1 MRLLLDTH
9 VLLWWLG
16 NSPSLG
22 KAAKR
27 LISESENTVFVS
39 AVTLWEVWLKVSV
52 GKLRVP
58 DDFEE
63 RLRTDSFEIL
73 PLTAAHARRVA
84 GLAWHHR
91 DPFDRML
98 VAQAEED
105 RLVLLTADET
115 LRAYGSMVR
124 VSR

>member
-1 MRLLLDTH
+1 MAGELAIAAPNGEAVDSRIGKHGVCQFGGD
-9 VLLWWLG
+9 LG
-16 NSPSLG
+16 NLARGCRS
-22 KAAKR
+22 
-27 LISESENTVFVS
+27 I
-39 AVTLWEVWLKVSV
+39 
-52 GKLRVP
+52 LR
-58 DDFEE
+58 
-63 RLRTDSFEIL
+63 IGC
-73 PLTAAHARRVA
+73 

-115 LRAYGSMVR
+115 SRANGPMVR

>member
-9 VLLWWLG
+9 MLLWWLG

-27 LISESENTVFVS
+27 LISESENAVFVS
-39 AVTLWEVWLKVSV
+39 SVTLWEIWLKVSL

-58 DDFEE
+58 ADFED

-73 PLTAAHARRVA
+73 PLTAAHARGVA

-124 VSR
+124 VLR